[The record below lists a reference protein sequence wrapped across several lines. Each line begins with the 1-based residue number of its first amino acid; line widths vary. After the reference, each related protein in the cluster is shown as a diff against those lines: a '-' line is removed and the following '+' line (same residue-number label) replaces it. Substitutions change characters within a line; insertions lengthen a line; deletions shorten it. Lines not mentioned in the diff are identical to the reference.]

1 LSIEIAPKL
10 IPVLICVR
18 VCMRLAGN
26 LPAFLIGAGVDHY
39 LTIGGWVDDAVSAH
53 WSPLFDRPLGEP
65 LSDGVYDAATATW
78 HRAFRSGT
86 NVSFNARTSTGAIAW
101 G

>member
-1 LSIEIAPKL
+1 MYA
-10 IPVLICVR
+10 
-18 VCMRLAGN
+18 AGWQTGN